1 MGYQRFFLIILLA
14 VLGVG
19 GVAAPGALP
28 QQKDYLTEAEADKIR
43 DADSPALR
51 IKLYLSFA
59 EDRLKKFE
67 YERARQVQE
76 RRRSEILNSLLNAY
90 TGCVD
95 DASDQID
102 VAHDKQM
109 DIHDALKSMV
119 TKEKEFLGI
128 LQKYN
133 KPGPDFDD
141 YQDTLEDAIDGTK
154 DAISDSEQAEKEM
167 LPAPVRRKP

>member
-1 MGYQRFFLIILLA
+1 MGYQRFLSVLLA
-14 VLGVG
+14 AFALTG
-19 GVAAPGALP
+19 GAAPGPLP
-28 QQKDYLTEAEADKIR
+28 QQKDYLTEAEADRIR

-67 YERARQVQE
+67 YERARPVQE
-76 RRRSEILNSLLNAY
+76 RRRSEILNTLLNAY
-90 TGCVD
+90 VGCVD

-119 TKEKEFLGI
+119 TKEKDFLGI

-141 YQDTLEDAIDGTK
+141 YQNTLEDAIEGTK
-154 DAISDSEQAEKEM
+154 DAISDAEQAQKEM